1 MVALVWG
8 RTESIMNRVCGN
20 YEYLKLLSKSYPSIS
35 AATTEIIN
43 LQAIL
48 NLPKGTEHFLSD
60 LHGENEA
67 FLHILKNA
75 SGVIKTKINEIFS
88 TTMTEAERGLL
99 ATLIYYPEDKLE
111 IIKKNTDDVE
121 DWYRVT
127 LYHLIEL
134 CRNVSS
140 KYTRSKVRK
149 ALPKDFEYILDELIH
164 TNDLSHNKH
173 EYYDQIIR
181 TIIKT
186 ERADAFIIA
195 LSKLIQRLTIDHL
208 HIIGDIFD
216 RGPRADIIMDELL
229 KYHSVDIQW
238 GNHDIV
244 WMGAASGSEAC
255 IANVIRNSLKY
266 NNFDVLEDG
275 YGIST
280 RPLITFAMEAYRDD
294 DCTLFMP
301 EISGGIKNENPDF
314 MAAKIHKA
322 ITVIQFKL
330 EAQIIK
336 RHPEYRM
343 ESRIFID
350 KIDYE
355 TGTVVIDGKEYALL
369 DKNFPTIDKDN
380 PFALTEQEEEVINH
394 LKRSFMHSQKLQEHV
409 KFLFSKG
416 NMYKVYNG
424 NLLYHGCVPMDENGD
439 FTEVDFFG
447 EAISGKAYIE
457 KAEKLA
463 RRGFLGLGDEKQ
475 DGIDFMWY
483 LWCGSKSPLFGK
495 SKMATFERYFT
506 QDKDLHHE
514 EKDNYFKLADKRE
527 ICDKILAEFGV
538 YGERSHIINGH
549 VPVQIKNGQSPVR
562 ADGKLLVIDGGLSK
576 AYQSKTGIAGYT
588 LIYNSYG
595 LILAAHEPFE
605 STTAAIQEERDMHS
619 QSVMLES
626 PRKRT
631 LVMDTDTGARI
642 KKEIR
647 ELELLLDAYRSGL
660 LTE

>member
-1 MVALVWG
+1 
-8 RTESIMNRVCGN
+8 MNDVCSN

-35 AATTEIIN
+35 AAATEIIN

-88 TTMTEAERGLL
+88 TTMTEAERRLL

-111 IIKKNTDDVE
+111 IIKKNTDDIE

-149 ALPKDFEYILDELIH
+149 ALPKDFEYIIDELIH

-186 ERADAFIIA
+186 GRADAFIIA

-208 HIIGDIFD
+208 HILGDIFD

-280 RPLITFAMEAYRDD
+280 RPLITFAMEAYGND
-294 DCTLFMP
+294 DCRLFMP
-301 EISGGIKNENPDF
+301 EISGELKNENSDF

-369 DKNFPTIDKDN
+369 DKNFPTIDKNN
-380 PFALTEQEEEVINH
+380 PFALTRQEEEVINH

-447 EAISGKAYIE
+447 ESLSGKAYIE

-463 RRGFLGLGDEKQ
+463 RRGFLGLGDEKR
-475 DGIDFMWY
+475 DGLDFMWY

-495 SKMATFERYFT
+495 SKMATFERYFIA
-506 QDKDLHHE
+506 DKELHHE
-514 EKDNYFKLADKRE
+514 EKDNYYKLVDKKE

-538 YGERSHIINGH
+538 CGERSHIINGH
-549 VPVQIKNGQSPVR
+549 VPVQIKNGESPVR

-576 AYQSKTGIAGYT
+576 AYQAKTGIAGYT

-595 LILAAHEPFE
+595 LILAEHEPFE
-605 STTAAIQEERDMHS
+605 STAAAIQEERDMHS
-619 QSVMLES
+619 KSVMLES
-626 PRKRT
+626 VRKRT

-642 KKEIR
+642 KKEIG

-660 LTE
+660 MTE

>member
-1 MVALVWG
+1 MDDVWS
-8 RTESIMNRVCGN
+8 R
-20 YEYLKLLSKSYPSIS
+20 YEYLKLLSRSYPSIS
-35 AATTEIIN
+35 AAATEIIN

-75 SGVIKTKINEIFS
+75 SGVIKTKIDEIFS
-88 TTMTEAERGLL
+88 TMMKEAERRSL
-99 ATLIYYPEDKLE
+99 ATLIYYPEAKLE
-111 IIKKNTDDVE
+111 IIKKDTDDIE
-121 DWYRVT
+121 DWYKVT
-127 LYHLIEL
+127 LYQLIEL

-173 EYYDQIIR
+173 EYYDQIIM
-181 TIIKT
+181 TIIKIG
-186 ERADAFIIA
+186 RADAFIIA

-208 HIIGDIFD
+208 HILGDIFD

-244 WMGAASGSEAC
+244 WMGAASGSGAC

-280 RPLITFAMEAYRDD
+280 RPLIAFAMEAYGND
-294 DCTLFMP
+294 DCRVFMP
-301 EISGGIKNENPDF
+301 EVMGGITNDTSDF

-336 RHPEYRM
+336 RHPEYKM
-343 ESRIFID
+343 DDRILID
-350 KIDYE
+350 KIDYDK
-355 TGTVVIDGKEYALL
+355 GTIIIDEREYVLL
-369 DKNFPTIDKDN
+369 DKRFPTIDKNN
-380 PFALTEQEEEVINH
+380 PFALSEQEEEVITH
-394 LKRSFMHSQKLQEHV
+394 LKRSFMHSEKLQKHT

-416 NMYKVYNG
+416 NMYKIYNG
-424 NLLYHGCVPMDENGD
+424 NLLYHGCVPMDESGG
-439 FTEVDFFG
+439 FAEVDFFG
-447 EAISGKAYIE
+447 KTLSGRAYIE
-457 KAEKLA
+457 EAEKLA
-463 RRGFLGLGDEKQ
+463 RRGFFGLGDEKQ
-475 DGIDFMWY
+475 NGLDFMWY
-483 LWCGSKSPLFGK
+483 LWCGNKSPLFGK
-495 SKMATFERYFT
+495 NKMATFERYFI
-506 QDKDLHHE
+506 DDEGLHSE
-514 EKDNYFKLADKRE
+514 EKDSYFKLADKEE
-527 ICDKILAEFGV
+527 ICDKILREFGV
-538 YGERSHIINGH
+538 SEERSHIINGH
-549 VPVQIKNGQSPVR
+549 VPVQLKKGESPVR
-562 ADGKLLVIDGGLSK
+562 AGGKLLVIDGGLSK
-576 AYQSKTGIAGYT
+576 SYQTKTGIAGYT

-605 STTAAIQEERDMHS
+605 STAAAIEEEMDIHS
-619 QSVMLES
+619 QSMTLERS
-626 PRKRT
+626 SVRR
-631 LVMDTDTGARI
+631 LVMDTDTGMRI
-642 KKEIR
+642 KKEIS
-647 ELELLLDAYRSGL
+647 ELELLLEAYRGGI